1 MPKEQSAGK
10 PTTRRYSDQ
19 EKAAAVRMVRSLR
32 AELGTEHGTVHRVAT
47 QLGYGVESLRV
58 WVKQAD
64 IDEGVTPG
72 VTTDVEFAPRVALRR
87 ILGWT
92 LVVLLRHMRQQR
104 ESALQQAERDAV
116 RDQRLREMAKRVD
129 NYQQSA
135 VRVGE
140 DVHELRAIL
149 APLPDKLSA
158 LEQRDPANLSF
169 AQAAKLV
176 GMGATV
182 DELTQSCG
190 LTQAEAQLMSKLHK
204 S

>member
-1 MPKEQSAGK
+1 MLEV
-10 PTTRRYSDQ
+10 
-19 EKAAAVRMVRSLR
+19 AVIVL
-32 AELGTEHGTVHRVAT
+32 ALLWVGTV
-47 QLGYGVESLRV
+47 
-58 WVKQAD
+58 
-64 IDEGVTPG
+64 
-72 VTTDVEFAPRVALRR
+72 
-87 ILGWT
+87 
-92 LVVLLRHMRQQR
+92 VVLLRHMRQQR
-104 ESALQQAERDAV
+104 ELALQQAERDAERDAV